1 MTRADEP
8 LSRVRRAAPVVE
20 SATRQYAYSRVS
32 AFGGLTVA
40 GTFIVDFT
48 FIGHVG
54 DVFWVLVVFAGISIA
69 ASMIPVLMGVAY
81 PRWAGLVFA
90 TILILGIAYF
100 VAVAGGELPAIN
112 ALMELPLFAL
122 YIGWFYRPAVSRS
135 LLLGGFALLGVAVW
149 WSGLHLSA
157 ASTVLYAV
165 LISLFC
171 YETGVFLQRETSRR
185 ATTDPLT
192 GALNRFGIVDRGNTE
207 LRRAARTGE
216 ALSVAVVDFDNFK
229 RLNDTFGHAAGDA
242 ALRDTVAQWRATVR
256 GHDIIG
262 RSGGDEFVFILPAT
276 ELEQAES
283 LLRRL
288 REDAVHPWTW
298 GCSQATEGDDLA
310 QLMARADE
318 QIYERKRRD

>member
-8 LSRVRRAAPVVE
+8 LSQVRQAAPIRE
-20 SATRQYAYSRVS
+20 SETRQFAYSRVS

-40 GTFIVDFT
+40 GTFVVDFT
-48 FIGHVG
+48 FMDHVG
-54 DVFWVLVVFAGISIA
+54 DVFWTLVVLAGISVA
-69 ASMIPVLMGVAY
+69 AAMVPIVMGVAY

-122 YIGWFYRPAVSRS
+122 YIGWFYRPVLSRS
-135 LLLGGFALLGVAVW
+135 MLLGGFALIGFAVW
-149 WSGLHLSA
+149 WSGLHISS

-192 GALNRFGIVDRGNTE
+192 GALNRFGIVDRGNNE

-216 ALSVAVVDFDNFK
+216 ALTVAVVDFDNFK
-229 RLNDTFGHAAGDA
+229 RLNDTRGHAAGDA
-242 ALRDTVAQWRATVR
+242 ALRDTVAQWRGAVR
-256 GHDIIG
+256 SHDIIG

-298 GCSQATEGDDLA
+298 GCAQATAGEDLA

-318 QIYERKRRD
+318 QIYQRKRSD